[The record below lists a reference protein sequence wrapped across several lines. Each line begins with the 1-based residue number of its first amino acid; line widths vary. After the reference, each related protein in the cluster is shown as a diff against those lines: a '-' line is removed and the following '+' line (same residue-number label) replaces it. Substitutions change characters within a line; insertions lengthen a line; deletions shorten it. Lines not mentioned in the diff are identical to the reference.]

1 MTQHLQRL
9 LFVPIL
15 VGFLTCAGH
24 ANLALAAGNQI
35 TGISIAQGQE
45 DSKVIKLAF
54 QDEVS
59 GKPVHFTTA
68 NPHRIV
74 LDFPQTGSGLG
85 RFSEP
90 VNQGVV
96 KAYNVMQAG
105 ERTRVVVDLT
115 GPAQYDVRQVGK
127 NVLIAV
133 KGEKVDE
140 GAQAPAHFAAPQP
153 GRGIA
158 VRDVEFKRGK
168 EGEGRVIV
176 TLSDPGVGL
185 DIKEQAKAIQ
195 VDFLNAALPAPLQ
208 RKLDVTDFATPIQ
221 MVETFTQG
229 KNTRLKVTPSGKWD
243 YSAYQMGSQFI
254 LELRAVDPTQAGS
267 PDRPRYSGEKLSL
280 NFQNVEVRA
289 VLQVIADFTGLNII
303 TSDTVS
309 GTLTLRLKDVPW
321 DQALDIIL
329 RAKGLDKRMSGN
341 VIWVAPRDELA
352 AKEKLE
358 LEAKQQIA
366 DLEELVVETIPL
378 NYLRANEA
386 QAILEGRSIAALQAG
401 AAVSCEAS
409 ATGVGGTAQAAATA
423 AGGAT
428 AQRVLSK
435 RGSVT
440 YDLKTNTLFV
450 QDVPSKLEDAREMLR
465 KVDVPTRQV
474 MIEARI
480 VIADDSFSRDLGAK
494 LGFKGRTG
502 GPNSTRFG
510 VSGTAAD
517 ANTGASGT
525 SVTGTTPL
533 NINLPATASDNAG
546 NLGLGGAIGFSL
558 IEAAGN
564 AILNLEIQ
572 ALELDNR
579 GKVISNPRVITSN
592 QKPAVILQGEE
603 IPYLSGGTTG
613 VAPTTIF
620 RNAVLCLLV
629 DPQILNNDNIIL
641 DVEVTKD
648 AVGETTTGAG
658 PAISKKRVKTQVRVA
673 DGETAILGGIY
684 EQTVRSDTNK
694 VPLLGDLPIL
704 GNLFRSNYKQ
714 DGKTELLIFLTPR
727 ILPEYSAI
735 WRVE

>member
-1 MTQHLQRL
+1 MTQHLQRR

-15 VGFLTCAGH
+15 VGFLTCAGY

-386 QAILEGRSIAALQAG
+386 QAILEGKSIAALQAG

-423 AGGAT
+423 AGGAA

-480 VIADDSFSRDLGAK
+480 VIADDGFSRNLGAR
-494 LGFKGRTG
+494 LGFKTRLPHNAGISTTANDAAAVAG
-502 GPNSTRFG
+502 GT
-510 VSGTAAD
+510 V
-517 ANTGASGT
+517 
-525 SVTGTTPL
+525 GTTVPF
-533 NINLPATASDNAG
+533 NVDLPAGA
-546 NLGLGGAIGFSL
+546 LGGAAASSIGFSI
-558 IEAAGN
+558 IEGAGN
-564 AILNLEIQ
+564 AILGLELQ
-572 ALELDNR
+572 ALEADAR
-579 GKVISNPRVITSN
+579 GKIISNPRVITSN

-603 IPYLSGGTTG
+603 IPYISQT
-613 VAPTTIF
+613 ANTISTQF

-629 DPQILNNDNIIL
+629 DPQILNNNNIIL

-648 AVGETTTGAG
+648 SRGVTAG
-658 PAISKKRVKTQVRVA
+658 DAGFAINKKRVKTQVRVA
-673 DGETAILGGIY
+673 DGETAVLGGIF
-684 EQTVRSDTNK
+684 EQTLRDDTTK
-694 VPLLGDLPIL
+694 VPLLGDIPIL
-704 GNLFRSNYKQ
+704 GHLFKTNEKQ
-714 DGKTELLIFLTPR
+714 DSKTELLIFLTPR
-727 ILPEYSAI
+727 ILPEFSATG
-735 WRVE
+735 RVQ